1 MDIILLEKVLKLGNI
16 GDTVKV
22 KAGYARN
29 YLIPKK
35 IAIRATK
42 ENIKI
47 FETKKADLEKANLA
61 KMKEAQNLKKML
73 PKSITLFREASEQ
86 GALFGSVTVRD
97 IAKEIEISKKVSV
110 SAKDIILKENIK
122 TLGEYS
128 AEVNLHAEVRETIDV
143 LVKTIDDKKES

>member
-61 KMKEAQNLKKML
+61 KMKEAQNLQKIL

-86 GALFGSVTVRD
+86 GALFGSVTARD
-97 IAKEIEISKKVSV
+97 IAKEIETSKKVAV

-122 TLGEYS
+122 ALGEYN
-128 AEVNLHAEVRETIDV
+128 AEVNLHAEVRETIDI
-143 LVKTIDDKKES
+143 LVKAIDNKKES